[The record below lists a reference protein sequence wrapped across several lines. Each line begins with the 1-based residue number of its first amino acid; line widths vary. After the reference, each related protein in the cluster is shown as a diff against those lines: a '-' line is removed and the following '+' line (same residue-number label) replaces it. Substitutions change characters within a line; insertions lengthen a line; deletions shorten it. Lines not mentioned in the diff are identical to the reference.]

1 MTHENPPKATEELTP
16 EKPEQTEMLVITGIS
31 GAGRSTAAHT
41 LEDAGW
47 YVVDN
52 IPPNLLA
59 PLVDLVARAP
69 QSMPKL
75 AVIIDIRGKALFA
88 DFKEAL
94 GVLENAPVEFTILF
108 LDASDESIIARY
120 EAQRRPHPLQG
131 NGRILDGIQ
140 AERTLLADLK
150 KRADVVMDTTGFN
163 VHELSR
169 RISQTYSMSGPMI
182 VNITVMSFGFKYG
195 VPADANFVADMR
207 FIANPHWIPEL
218 RPFTGQDEPVKNF
231 VLNNESAGKFID
243 LYVDSL
249 TPVIDGYRAE
259 NKHYATIA
267 IGCTGGKHRSVAVTE
282 EIARRLG
289 ELDNVTVN
297 VQHRDLGRE

>member
-1 MTHENPPKATEELTP
+1 
-16 EKPEQTEMLVITGIS
+16 MLVITGIS
-31 GAGRSTAAHT
+31 GAGLSTAAHT

-52 IPPNLLA
+52 IPPNLLG

-140 AERTLLADLK
+140 AERNLLADLK

-218 RPFTGQDEPVKNF
+218 RPYTGQDEPVKNF

>member
-1 MTHENPPKATEELTP
+1 
-16 EKPEQTEMLVITGIS
+16 MLVITGIS

-52 IPPNLLA
+52 IPPNLLG

-140 AERTLLADLK
+140 AERNLLADLK

-218 RPFTGQDEPVKNF
+218 RPYTGQDEPVKNF